1 MAYDEAVAERVRS
14 ALGKN
19 PDIVEK
25 KMFGGLAFMLH
36 GNMCCG
42 VIGDRLMLRVGRRG
56 TKRPCPGRTR
66 GQWIHGKTDEGWST
80 SSPRGLHRSPISRC
94 GSGGRW
100 RSRARCPRSNLGRAG
115 HQYETRQRKRPCGGA
130 LTPAAERLRARRI
143 SPT

>member
-42 VIGDRLMLRVGRRG
+42 VIGDRLMLRVGPKG
-56 TKRPCPGRTR
+56 YETALSRPHARAMDFTGKPMKGLVYVEPA
-66 GQWIHGKTDEGWST
+66 GFASVADLEVWI
-80 SSPRGLHRSPISRC
+80 
-94 GSGGRW
+94 
-100 RSRARCPRSNLGRAG
+100 GRAMAFA
-115 HQYETRQRKRPCGGA
+115 RS
-130 LTPAAERLRARRI
+130 LPAK
-143 SPT
+143 